1 MNQMTDC
8 NVIADLI
15 PLYIDSTCSHES
27 AELVEEHIKT
37 CEGCT
42 KLLETMRAEG
52 IELKEKAPALESKKL
67 FKSVRKS
74 LIIVILSL
82 CVMVASFCFNWF
94 KAYYGNNWTLVFTML
109 YVAAWLILTVHVKDI
124 IPLVGV
130 NLAFGTIILML
141 DIFHFIER
149 FLLHSGILT
158 VEQYVNMFVLGK
170 PQSARVPYFYL
181 ISIPFHGVTNL
192 ADFKYVYPVSMV
204 VSLVVIIYSIISLK
218 NWKKYRS

>member
-1 MNQMTDC
+1 MTDC

-52 IELKEKAPALESKKL
+52 IELKKKAPALESKKL

-74 LIIVILSL
+74 LVIVILSL
-82 CVMVASFCFNWF
+82 CVMFVSYFYNYFN
-94 KAYYGNNWTLVFTML
+94 AYYGNTWTLLFTML
-109 YVAAWLILTVHVKDI
+109 YVTAWMVLTVHVREI
-124 IPLVGV
+124 IPLISI
-130 NLAFGTIILML
+130 NFAFGLLYLIL
-141 DIFHFIER
+141 DIFHFVKR
-149 FLLHSGILT
+149 FLLLSGILT
-158 VEQYVNMFVLGK
+158 AEQYVNLFVLNRLT
-170 PQSARVPYFYL
+170 SSRATYFYL
-181 ISIPFHGVTNL
+181 IGIPYHGVTNL
-192 ADFKYVYPVSMV
+192 ADFKYVYPISTV